1 MLGKY
6 LNPQNDFAFKRL
18 FGVEKNKDILMELL
32 NCVLNRQLHQRVVEV
47 TFLPPVLDPEI
58 FSKKQSIVDVL
69 CRDQDGCQ
77 YVIEMQVAPER
88 GFEERAQYYAFKA
101 FVSQMN
107 VGERYEDL
115 KEVIF
120 LAFTNFS
127 IFPHKKS
134 YKSEHIILDRDTHER
149 NLDKLSF
156 TFVDLPKFDAQRPK
170 ELSQLT
176 LEEKFYYFLCHAA
189 EIKPEELKKLI
200 GGDKIIKKA
209 FKELDHFYWTEEEMR
224 TYEAVLKRD
233 RDHAAILGAAMD
245 KGIQKGIEG
254 KEEGKI
260 EGIKKGMEKGIKKG
274 KEEMILGL
282 HKHGVAL
289 DVIVKSSGL
298 SKEVVESI
306 LAKR

>member
-88 GFEERAQYYAFKA
+88 GFEERAQFYAFKA

-189 EIKPEELKKLI
+189 AIKPEELKKLI

-245 KGIQKGIEG
+245 KGIQKGKI
-254 KEEGKI
+254 EGKI
-260 EGIKKGMEKGIKKG
+260 EGME
-274 KEEMILGL
+274 
-282 HKHGVAL
+282 
-289 DVIVKSSGL
+289 D
-298 SKEVVESI
+298 
-306 LAKR
+306 RR